1 MGMFDTLLFPEPI
14 ACVQC
19 STPIPSTQ
27 TKSLG
32 STLETYR
39 VGDVVSADGITTGV
53 LTEELYCE
61 PCRKFDQKIYV
72 TLWHGLITGFYTD
85 EADAERNLLAVDR
98 ADILYYLT
106 QHQRE
111 RRRVTGL
118 LHRILSVMKSYADY
132 AASEDKE
139 AFLNKPFGFMVRSDL
154 KGHLDAADPLKS
166 IVEEYRRE
174 LGRAGE
180 EVGLW

>member
-1 MGMFDTLLFPEPI
+1 MFDTLVFPEPI

-19 STPIPSTQ
+19 GTAVPSTQ

-32 STLETYR
+32 STLDTYR

-61 PCRKFDQKIYV
+61 PCRKFDQKIYL

-85 EADAERNLLAVDR
+85 EAEAERNLLAVDR

-106 QHQRE
+106 EHQRE
-111 RRRVTGL
+111 CRRVRGL
-118 LHRILSVMKSYADY
+118 LSHALTAVKSYADY

-139 AFLNKPFGFMVRSDL
+139 AFLNKPFGFLARSDL

-166 IVEEYRRE
+166 IVEEYRRK
-174 LGRAGE
+174 LGRADEDSGW
-180 EVGLW
+180 L

>member
-1 MGMFDTLLFPEPI
+1 MFDTLVFPEPI
-14 ACVQC
+14 DCVQC
-19 STPIPSTQ
+19 GGAVPSTQ

-32 STLETYR
+32 STLDTYR

-85 EADAERNLLAVDR
+85 EAMAERNLLAVDR

-106 QHQRE
+106 LHQRE

-118 LHRILSVMKSYADY
+118 LHRALGVVESYADY
-132 AASEDKE
+132 LASEDKE
-139 AFLNKPFGFMVRSDL
+139 AFLNKPFGFLRRDL
-154 KGHLDAADPLKS
+154 KEHLGAADPLKS

-174 LGRAGE
+174 LGRAGA

>member
-1 MGMFDTLLFPEPI
+1 MGMFDTLVFPEPI
-14 ACVQC
+14 ACVECGTQV
-19 STPIPSTQ
+19 PSTQ

-53 LTEELYCE
+53 LVEDLYCE

-72 TLWHGLITGFYTD
+72 TLWHGLVTGFYTD
-85 EADAERNLLAVDR
+85 EAEAERNLLAVDR

-106 QHQRE
+106 EHQRE
-111 RRRVTGL
+111 RRRVRSL
-118 LHRILSVMKSYADY
+118 LFRALAVVESCADY

-139 AFLNKPFGFMVRSDL
+139 AFLNKPFGFLARSDL

-166 IVEEYRRE
+166 IVEEYRRK
-174 LGRAGE
+174 LGRADE
-180 EVGLW
+180 DDGLP